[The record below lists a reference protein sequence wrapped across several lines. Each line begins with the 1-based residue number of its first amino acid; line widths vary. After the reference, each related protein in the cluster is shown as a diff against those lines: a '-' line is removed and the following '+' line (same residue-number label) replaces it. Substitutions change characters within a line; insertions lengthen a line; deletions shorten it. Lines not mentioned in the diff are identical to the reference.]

1 MYCSFIVSRVQCI
14 SLRSTQSPIY
24 QSLTLEGTL
33 CLISTPGCDA
43 WFYLVCTLPSGVP
56 SWFPLVPSDWGIC
69 VSPLETD
76 QESCPGWLPSVPLDL
91 VSSQEGFSPGPVT
104 PRFEHFP
111 AWYTVQNLYAKPST
125 DWKILLTI
133 CLVPRP
139 YYSVKINDQF

>member
-14 SLRSTQSPIY
+14 PLRSTQSPIY
-24 QSLTLEGTL
+24 QSLMLEGTL

-43 WFYLVCTLPSGVP
+43 WFYLVCTLPSRVP
-56 SWFPLVPSDWGIC
+56 SWFPLVPSDWGIW

-91 VSSQEGFSPGPVT
+91 VSSQEGFSPGPLT

-111 AWYTVQNLYAKPST
+111 ATS
-125 DWKILLTI
+125 ILATSFL
-133 CLVPRP
+133 CVV
-139 YYSVKINDQF
+139 YSVESLGETIHRLEDFINDLPSP